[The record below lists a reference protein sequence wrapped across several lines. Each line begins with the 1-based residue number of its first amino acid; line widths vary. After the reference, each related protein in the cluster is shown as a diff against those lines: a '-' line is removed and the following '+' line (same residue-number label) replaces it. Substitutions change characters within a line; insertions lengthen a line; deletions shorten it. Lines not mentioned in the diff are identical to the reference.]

1 MFDFDSG
8 SGIDDFFLSESTKK
22 RVANSIDLSS
32 FMFVA
37 GDKLVHLAQKD
48 FWHLGYDEEGFFI
61 ERLVEDE
68 KGPVKL

>member
-8 SGIDDFFLSESTKK
+8 SSIDDFFKSDSSRK
-22 RVANSIDLSS
+22 RVASVSDLSS
-32 FMFVA
+32 FMFLSS
-37 GDKLVHLAQKD
+37 DKLVHLAQKD